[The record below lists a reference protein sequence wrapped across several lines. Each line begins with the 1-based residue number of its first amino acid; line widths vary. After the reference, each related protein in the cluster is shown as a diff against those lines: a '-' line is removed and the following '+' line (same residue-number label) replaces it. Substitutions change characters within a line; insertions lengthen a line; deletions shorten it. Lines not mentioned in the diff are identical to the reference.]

1 MSLGCAPSQCR
12 VYIARMYLV
21 VSMCIHFST
30 AVRAQAER
38 VLNEWVLLLMDLC
51 LMHVD
56 TKSKSSKPK
65 DNGKPSK

>member
-38 VLNEWVLLLMDLC
+38 VLNEWVFIIDGPVFDAC
-51 LMHVD
+51 RHEE
-56 TKSKSSKPK
+56 
-65 DNGKPSK
+65 